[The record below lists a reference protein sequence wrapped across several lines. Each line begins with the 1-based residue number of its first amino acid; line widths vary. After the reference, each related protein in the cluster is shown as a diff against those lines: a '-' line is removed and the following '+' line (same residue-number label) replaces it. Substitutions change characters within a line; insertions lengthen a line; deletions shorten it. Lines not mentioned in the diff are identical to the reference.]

1 MVTPGFSSSYWAM
14 MASSVFRS
22 RCRAAGGQRQQQYQ
36 QCRDHGGDSSGVFHS
51 HSPFCYRSAPPE
63 QTIVSPPDPGERKG
77 WQSMGTAIL
86 RSSEI
91 LCSAQKGR
99 FLFKQG
105 RRCCFRQSPGDTT
118 MAFALGCVTRKQV
131 YSFYA
136 GSRLYLPE
144 PFDPGP
150 VKRLLVTVGMGYPFE
165 KSAFHRHVLLA
176 SGGGIGQNLSVTM
189 QSFMGRHFPSTLSL
203 PRKW

>member
-1 MVTPGFSSSYWAM
+1 
-14 MASSVFRS
+14 
-22 RCRAAGGQRQQQYQ
+22 
-36 QCRDHGGDSSGVFHS
+36 
-51 HSPFCYRSAPPE
+51 
-63 QTIVSPPDPGERKG
+63 
-77 WQSMGTAIL
+77 MGTAIL

-150 VKRLLVTVGMGYPFE
+150 VKRLLVTVGMGYPFK

-176 SGGGIGQNLSVTM
+176 SGGGIGQDLPVIGKVGKDPDPVADDVETVLVFFVIRHDAVLHGTPFSQHLEFAAEMVIIHLLKLSRDIQGTQEGFDKDYSVISIS
-189 QSFMGRHFPSTLSL
+189 QIHDNR
-203 PRKW
+203 